1 MAAKTRPG
9 TRPAVLGIARA
20 YPLPIIAGSGMAAG
34 GVSAVVFGDYGLARL
49 VWFGALVVAGA
60 PVVFRTTRGMLKGK
74 FAADVVAMLAIVTAI
89 LVDEPFAGVVIVLMQ
104 TGGEAIDDYGFR
116 RASSSLQSLIA
127 RAPRTARRKRGDEVE
142 EVGVSEVRVG
152 DGLLVRPGDLVPVDG
167 VVDSGLAEIDE
178 SALTGEPLPRT
189 KEPGDTLLSG
199 SVNVGGAFEM
209 KATKVSTES
218 QYSKIVEL
226 VTKAQSEKPP
236 IQRLADRYAVWFTPV
251 TLVLAGAGV
260 LLTRNVDTFLAVL
273 VVATPCPLILA
284 TPLAVISG
292 VNRAA
297 KESII
302 VKSGAAIEQIG
313 RGRVVIFDKTGTLT
327 YGTPIIDRVVAFD
340 GGEDD
345 LLQMAASVE
354 QYSAH
359 PVAVSMV
366 KEGKERFGSLLP
378 ISGFRESPGQGVEAM
393 VGGKKMVLGSQ
404 RFVETTVGRRFD
416 GRTESMLREV
426 RRTGSLVSFVAVD
439 GEPAGV
445 IVFKDKL
452 RPGVPFMMQ
461 KLRELGVEL
470 TVMLTGDN
478 SVNAETIAREAG
490 IERVEANLLSEQKV
504 ERVTR
509 LNEEYGVT
517 IMVGDGIND
526 APALASATV
535 GIAMG
540 AHGTGISAEAAD
552 MVLLVDDVTKVS
564 DGIAIGQRML
574 DIAKESIFFGMGG
587 SFVLMGIASF
597 GLIQPAV
604 GAVMQEVLDAVVILN
619 ALRAR

>member
-1 MAAKTRPG
+1 
-9 TRPAVLGIARA
+9 
-20 YPLPIIAGSGMAAG
+20 
-34 GVSAVVFGDYGLARL
+34 FGDYGLARW
-49 VWFGALVVAGA
+49 VWYGTLIVAGA
-60 PVVFRTTRGMLKGK
+60 PVVFKTTRGMLKGR

-89 LVDEPFAGVVIVLMQ
+89 LVDEAFAGVVIVLMQ

-116 RASSSLQSLIA
+116 RASSSLESLIA
-127 RAPRTARRKRGDEVE
+127 RAPRTARRRKDDGVE
-142 EVGVSEVRVG
+142 EVSVSEVLAG
-152 DGLLVRPGDLVPVDG
+152 DELLVRQGDLVPVDG
-167 VVDSGLAEIDE
+167 VVESGVAEIDE

-189 KEPGDTLLSG
+189 KEEGDRLLSG
-199 SVNVGGAFEM
+199 SVNVGAAFGM
-209 KATKVSTES
+209 RATKVSTES
-218 QYSKIVEL
+218 QYAKIVEL
-226 VTKAQSEKPP
+226 VARAQTEKPP
-236 IQRLADRYAVWFTPV
+236 IQRLADRYAIWFTPV
-251 TLVLAGAGV
+251 TLVMAVLGV

-313 RGRVVIFDKTGTLT
+313 RGRVVVFDKTGTLT

-340 GGEDD
+340 GREDD
-345 LLQMAASVE
+345 LLRMAASVE

-366 KEGKERFGSLLP
+366 KEGKERFGNLLP
-378 ISGFRESPGQGVEAM
+378 VSGFKEVPGLGVEAS
-393 VGGKKMVLGSQ
+393 VGGKRIVLGSQ
-404 RFVETTVGRRFD
+404 MYVETTVGRRFD
-416 GRTESMLREV
+416 GRTESMLRDV
-426 RRTGSLVSFVAVD
+426 RRSGGLLSFVAVE
-439 GEPAGV
+439 GAAAGV
-445 IVFKDKL
+445 IVFSDKL

-461 KLRELGVEL
+461 RLRELGVER

-478 SVNAETIAREAG
+478 SVNAETIAKEAG

-504 ERVTR
+504 EQVTR
-509 LNEEYGVT
+509 LTREYGGT

-540 AHGTGISAEAAD
+540 AHGTGISADAAD

-574 DIAKESIFFGMGG
+574 HIAKESIFFGMGG

-597 GLIQPAV
+597 GLIQPAL
-604 GAVMQEVLDAVVILN
+604 GAIMQEVLDAAVILN
-619 ALRAR
+619 ALRVR